1 MDSLVRRDGV
11 DSSCRLRGDN
21 GIMAWPFVLG
31 TMLGGALGGGVGTYG
46 LMSLLNRS
54 GRLPASKVQRDQYM
68 SNYYNEMMGGDAL
81 WDLRENYGHGAYG
94 LPSIATHEAASGHTS
109 DWLVDLLRGGKK
121 ERPPSNAYQFMG
133 DVGSFGLGLI
143 NEAWNAPQYIWAG
156 DDPSQI
162 WSEVKEDIGSNW
174 RGTFGRDYGTP
185 MGHTFKE
192 KFSEGS
198 GQPNFSR
205 TMREGSSTVDP
216 ISYDT
221 RTPRTSFGLGLDP
234 VTPINQPVDRDD
246 FRGL

>member
-1 MDSLVRRDGV
+1 VDGIIRRDGV

-21 GIMAWPFVLG
+21 GIMGWPLFLARIL
-31 TMLGGALGGGVGTYG
+31 TGGAVGAGGGLGITA
-46 LMSLLNRS
+46 LANRA
-54 GRLPASKVQRDQYM
+54 GHLPRVQRDQYM

-133 DVGSFGLGLI
+133 DIGSFGLGLI

-198 GQPNFSR
+198 GQPNFSI

-221 RTPRTSFGLGLDP
+221 RTPRTDFGLGLDP